1 MIKTILC
8 RRKNIPLS
16 KAARKPKYL
25 YRKKQQNEHE
35 YKAPLKERIVPWLFL
50 TPSLFAVSVMVLI
63 PLVDALRR
71 SFFSAVSNQFVG
83 FQNYISVLG
92 NSAFQLAAANTA
104 KFIFVC
110 IPLLLIISLVV
121 ALILTTFQEK
131 HGIFKTTFLM
141 PMAIPVASIVL
152 LWRVIFH
159 RNGLINGILSLL
171 DVTSMDWIGSEAAFA
186 VWV

>member
-1 MIKTILC
+1 M
-8 RRKNIPLS
+8 
-16 KAARKPKYL
+16 
-25 YRKKQQNEHE
+25 
-35 YKAPLKERIVPWLFL
+35 
-50 TPSLFAVSVMVLI
+50 SVMVLI

-121 ALILTTFQEK
+121 ALMLTTFQEK

-159 RNGLINGILSLL
+159 RNGSINGILSLL
-171 DVTSMDWIGSEAAFA
+171 DVTSIDWIGSEAAFA
-186 VWV
+186 VLVFAYIWKNFGYDMVLWLSLIHI